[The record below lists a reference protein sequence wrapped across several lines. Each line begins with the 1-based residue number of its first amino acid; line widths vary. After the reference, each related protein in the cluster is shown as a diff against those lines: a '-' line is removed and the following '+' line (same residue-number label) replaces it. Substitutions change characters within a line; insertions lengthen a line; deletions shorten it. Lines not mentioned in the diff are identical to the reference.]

1 MKLILD
7 HAHQPVALYDLGSD
21 PLEMFNLVES
31 LPRMT
36 ESLTAKHRA
45 FMQDVENDPLRPR
58 STQDAV
64 GRQAN

>member
-1 MKLILD
+1 MKLSLD

-45 FMQDVENDPLRPR
+45 FMQDIENDPLRPR
-58 STQDAV
+58 SLEEAAGQKTD
-64 GRQAN
+64 